1 MITRASS
8 FLSHVFRPLLWALL
22 GGAGLVATNQAL
34 AALNEGD
41 KAPDFSVEATVGGEA
56 LHFHLAEALKSGPVV
71 LYFYPKAFTKGCT
84 IEAHEFAEAT
94 PKFKA
99 LGATVIGISTDDI
112 ATLKKFSV
120 EACRS
125 QFAVAADTDGQV
137 TKAFDAGIPMMSMS
151 SRISYLITPDAHIAA
166 VYKSMSPEGHVDTM
180 MKAAA
185 QLKAAGH

>member
-1 MITRASS
+1 MTQRTFFS
-8 FLSHVFRPLLWALL
+8 RLLLPALL
-22 GGAGLVATNQAL
+22 AGVGLASTQAAL

-41 KAPDFSVEATVGGEA
+41 KAPDFSVEAAVGGTA
-56 LHFHLAEALKSGPVV
+56 MHFHLAEALKNGPVV

-99 LGATVIGISTDDI
+99 LGATVIGISVDDI

-120 EACRS
+120 EECRN

-137 TKAFDAGIPMMSMS
+137 TKAFDANIPLMAMA

-185 QLKAAGH
+185 QLKAAAK